1 MFQQFKNIDS
11 AFKHIRLFSIVVI
24 VACVA
29 ICCYVIHT
37 SHITVRKA
45 QEKVYVI
52 ANDKLLQAIA
62 ADRKDKL
69 PVEIRDHVKMFH
81 FYFFTMEPDE
91 QVIKS
96 NVTKAMYLSDHSAK
110 QEYDNL
116 DESGYYTG
124 IVSGNISQKIEA
136 DSVLI
141 DINQQPWY
149 FRYYGTIKMVRATSI
164 VTRSLI
170 SEGYVR
176 DLNVIS
182 DNNPHGFLIERWK
195 IIDNRDIQ
203 VKKR

>member
-11 AFKHIRLFSIVVI
+11 AFKHIRLFSII
-24 VACVA
+24 LIAACVV
-29 ICCYVIHT
+29 ICCYVVYT
-37 SHITVRKA
+37 SHTTVRKA
-45 QEKVYVI
+45 QEKVYVV
-52 ANDKLLQAIA
+52 ANDKLLEAIA

-81 FYFFTMEPDE
+81 FYFFTMEPDD

-96 NVTKAMYLSDHSAK
+96 NITKALYLSDHSAK

-116 DESGYYTG
+116 DESGYYSG

-136 DSVLI
+136 DSVLV

-176 DLNVIS
+176 DLNAIS